1 MAKGFV
7 KCTAV
12 RVILSSVRILFFVR
26 PHLWK
31 IRGGD
36 TVQIEQSAR
45 ALRELGVR
53 VEVLS
58 DLRLALDLLRTGQL
72 DAVHLWNLGRPQDA
86 WALLPHVGQ
95 VPVVYSTLWVD
106 YSSYDIQRWGG
117 AWVPWELLKA
127 LAKGLLGRD
136 RMLPLAILRFGWSGA
151 QREALRRSQ
160 QVVTTTEKEAERL
173 RLHFPGLA
181 HPTVVP
187 PGVWPSLLG
196 SSFQSNLPERGRSG
210 WLCIGRIEGLKNQ
223 AALASAW
230 ALLAKRGIQAGPLTF
245 IGEVAPHHRRYGLLF
260 AEKVREARAAGAE
273 IHWIPG
279 GLDAQDLGLRYRQA
293 QGVVVPSLFETYGLT
308 ALEGLATGCQVVLT
322 TGAESSNDLKP
333 YVTWG
338 HPSPD
343 GLAGAVEKS
352 LRVPHNPEGQD
363 FARAHSWGRAAE
375 KLLPL
380 YEAVVQPLH
389 VALQGS
395 RGIPNRYGGFEELAE
410 HLALGLT
417 QLGHRV
423 TVYTPSTH
431 PDLAP
436 EWNGV
441 QRRIIWDP
449 EKKLGS
455 ASQLIY
461 DGLSL
466 LDAVRNPPD
475 VLLAL
480 GTTSSGAWLRLL
492 RGLRLLH
499 KPALLVHL
507 DGLEWKRGKYSP
519 AVRHFL
525 RWQERWAV
533 QAADAV
539 VCDHPALTEYVRK
552 HYPGRARIELSY
564 GALLPTP
571 ADASLLEQFGLSPD
585 TYALALSRAVPE
597 NHWEPV
603 LEAAERGNFPLVAL
617 SDWSTPHGQ
626 KIRARFASVA
636 SVVWLDARFDSE
648 VLEALRQH
656 CRLYFHGHSVG
667 GTNPGLLQAMAS
679 GCAVAAHR
687 NPFNHG
693 VLQDNAAYFTNAHEA
708 LSAWEHAEQIP
719 RNHQTRLERDYTWEG
734 VISGYAA
741 AFLRLRAR

>member
-1 MAKGFV
+1 M
-7 KCTAV
+7 
-12 RVILSSVRILFFVR
+12 RILFFVR

-36 TVQIEQSAR
+36 TVQIEQTAR
-45 ALRELGVR
+45 ALREKGVR

-58 DLRLALDLLRTGQL
+58 DTRQALDLLRSGQL

-106 YSSYDIQRWGG
+106 YTAYDVQRFGG
-117 AWVPWELLKA
+117 AWVPWEFLKA
-127 LAKGLLGRD
+127 LVKGLLGRD
-136 RMLPLAILRFGWSGA
+136 RWLPWGIFRYGWSGA

-160 QVVTTTEKEAERL
+160 QVVTTTEKEADRL
-173 RLHFPGLA
+173 RLHFPGVPN
-181 HPTVVP
+181 PTVVH
-187 PGVWPSLLG
+187 PGVWPALLG
-196 SSFQSNLPERGRSG
+196 PSFQSNLPERGRSG

-245 IGEVAPHHRRYGLLF
+245 IGEVAPHHRRYGQLF

-322 TGAESSNDLKP
+322 TGAESAPALKP

-352 LRVPHNPEGQD
+352 LRAPENPEGRD
-363 FARAHSWGRAAE
+363 FARAHTWSRAAE
-375 KLLPL
+375 SLLPL
-380 YEAVVQPLH
+380 YEAAIQPLRI
-389 VALQGS
+389 AIQGS

-410 HLALGLT
+410 HLALGLVRR
-417 QLGHRV
+417 GHRV
-423 TVYTPSTH
+423 AVYTSSTH
-431 PDLAP
+431 PDPAP

-441 QRRIIWDP
+441 QRKLQWDP

-455 ASQLIY
+455 AAQLIY

-466 LDAVRNPPD
+466 LDAVRYPPD

-492 RGLRLLH
+492 RGLRLLR

-519 AVRHFL
+519 AVRRFL

-564 GALLPTP
+564 GATLPAP
-571 ADASLLEQFGLSPD
+571 ADASLLKEFGLTPG

-603 LEAAERGNFPLVAL
+603 LEAAEQGLFPLVAL
-617 SDWSTPHGQ
+617 ADWSTPYGQ
-626 KIRARFASVA
+626 KIRARFAHVP
-636 SVVWLDARFDSE
+636 SVVWVDARFDSE

-656 CRLYFHGHSVG
+656 CKLYFHGHSVG

-693 VLQDNAAYFTNAHEA
+693 VLQENAAYFTNAHEA

-719 RNHQTRLERDYTWEG
+719 RNHRPRLEQDYTWEG
-734 VISGYAA
+734 VIAGYAA
-741 AFLRLRAR
+741 AFSRLRAR

>member
-1 MAKGFV
+1 M
-7 KCTAV
+7 
-12 RVILSSVRILFFVR
+12 RILFFVR

-36 TVQIEQSAR
+36 TVQIEQTAR

-58 DLRLALDLLRTGQL
+58 DLRQALDLLRSGQL

-86 WALLPHVGQ
+86 WALLPHVEQ

-106 YSSYDIQRWGG
+106 YAAYDVQRWGG

-127 LAKGLLGRD
+127 LVKGLLGRD
-136 RMLPLAILRFGWSGA
+136 RMLPLGILRYGWSGA

-173 RLHFPGLA
+173 QVHFPGLVY
-181 HPTVVP
+181 PTVVP
-187 PGVWPSLLG
+187 PGVWPALLG
-196 SSFQSNLPERGRSG
+196 PSFQSNLPERGRTG

-245 IGEVAPHHRRYGLLF
+245 IGEVAPHHRRYGQLF

-279 GLDAQDLGLRYRQA
+279 GLDAQDLALRYRQA

-308 ALEGLATGCQVVLT
+308 ALEGLASGCQVVLT
-322 TGAESSNDLKP
+322 TGAESSTTLKP

-352 LRVPHNPEGQD
+352 LRVPHNPAGQS
-363 FARAHSWGRAAE
+363 FALTHSWSRAAGT
-375 KLLPL
+375 LLPL

-389 VALQGS
+389 VSLQGS

-417 QLGHRV
+417 QHGHRV
-423 TVYTPSTH
+423 SVYTSSTH

-436 EWNGV
+436 VWNGV
-441 QRRIIWDP
+441 QRKLQWDP

-466 LDAVRNPPD
+466 LDAVRHPPD

-492 RGLRLLH
+492 RGLRLLR

-519 AVRHFL
+519 AVRGFL

-564 GALLPTP
+564 GVNLPTP
-571 ADASLLEQFGLSPD
+571 ADASLLETLGLTPGS
-585 TYALALSRAVPE
+585 YALALSRAVPE
-597 NHWEPV
+597 NNWEPV
-603 LEAAERGNFPLVAL
+603 LEAAEQGAFPLVAL
-617 SDWSTPHGQ
+617 ADWSTPYGQ
-626 KIRARFASVA
+626 KIRARFAHVPGI
-636 SVVWLDARFDSE
+636 VWMDARFDSE

-693 VLQDNAAYFTNAHEA
+693 VLHENAAYFSNANEA
-708 LSAWEHAEQIP
+708 LSTWEHAEQIP
-719 RNHQTRLERDYTWEG
+719 RNHLPLLERDYTWEG

-741 AFLRLRAR
+741 AFSRLRAR